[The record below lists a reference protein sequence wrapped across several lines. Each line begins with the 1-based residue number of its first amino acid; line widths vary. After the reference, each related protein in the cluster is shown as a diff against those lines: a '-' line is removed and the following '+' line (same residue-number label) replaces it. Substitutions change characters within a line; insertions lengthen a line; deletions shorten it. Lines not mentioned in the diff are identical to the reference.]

1 MAATHMKSGSRIVLV
16 LLALGV
22 LSAVVMTFYMR
33 SVAAERAKAH
43 SSGTP
48 T

>member
-1 MAATHMKSGSRIVLV
+1 MKSGSRIVLV

-33 SVAAERAKAH
+33 SVSAERAKAH
-43 SSGTP
+43 SAGTP
-48 T
+48 A